1 MNAKQRKQ
9 YRKVIHHRI
18 IKELNR
24 LKTPKLTSG
33 ILTEE
38 KYSVMLKNFN
48 RPNINGILFNTDN
61 LSEVIDKFK
70 QSLPIYCELEPF
82 INRLGSTTKNSKFE
96 TNIPKNYFSVN
107 LSNTVA
113 RLIDIEYNKETHELN
128 GTIKLTNNINYPGY
142 TTLINDIVK
151 GKVFF
156 GVRGVSEKTTDTTQR
171 LLKLITL
178 DVHFNSLKLRG

>member
-9 YRKVIHHRI
+9 YRKAIHTRI

-70 QSLPIYCELEPF
+70 ESLPIYCELEPF
-82 INRLGSTTKNSKFE
+82 ANRQGSASKNSEFE
-96 TNIPKNYFSVN
+96 RNIPENYFSVN

-113 RLIDIEYNKETHELN
+113 QLIDIEYNKETRELN

-142 TTLINDIVK
+142 TTLIDDIIN
-151 GKVFF
+151 GKAFF
-156 GVRGVSEKTTDTTQR
+156 GIRGLSEKTNGMTQR

-178 DVHFNSLKLRG
+178 DVHFNPLKLRG